1 MAAGGQYGDNAVEIF
16 ELDGEK
22 DLLRVLSEKEPTF
35 AEVNEYLAKFRIA
48 CQNTVFHCFETRVQ
62 QNDEENKTLGT
73 ESASLQVEGRL
84 WDMHVKINTRFRKL
98 LSRFRDQSAQKKR
111 PTENRKLQSHYL
123 NFIKSSQRFYRGYI
137 QHLVSRFNCI
147 PELEKLAKELKFE
160 TLSAEDKPEI
170 PEDLRNSVVL
180 TCHATLIRLGDLS
193 RYREMELVPPTKNR
207 NWDCAIRYYKLA
219 DTLNPDSGMSHNQL
233 AVIGLADG
241 NHLQATYHLYR
252 ALSAREPY
260 PTSNGNL
267 EIEFRKVLAACA
279 KGESIGSSEDGKA
292 TLISMFIY
300 LHAQCYKGV
309 DFPEHDELE
318 NEILSQMAVD
328 LKELSLHPPLLQKFC
343 LINIAAED
351 YANARWANREKDAD
365 GVQPARDARQFFQRL
380 NVKTFFTLLQILLSE
395 LECSVAANESEKIT
409 PVAQIVLPA
418 LRQYSSW
425 LLSNSGSLICEDKD
439 TLLCV
444 QIKEF
449 WKMYA
454 STLNLLTSSFDVPS
468 LSDIGYL
475 LHEDEDTLGFS
486 PFVNDITWQRYVDES
501 GQKKP
506 RLGDLEEKLPV
517 HIEMLFRVREF
528 VIDGLDLVV
537 QEKIPIILADSN
549 ETKLFVYKEEGLPQ
563 FSSPSGHQHRHTLSS
578 TSVDREDI
586 HPPESNPEPM
596 EYANSQSA
604 SASISLAMNQMVD
617 KLVESETN
625 ENCPPIERTLSSST
639 AWHNANIININTHNT
654 ASQQDGSGEH
664 SSNGQCTAT
673 GTGTGTLNSYSPII
687 EPLPPQSYS
696 PRPTLPSILNTPFAP
711 QPGEAI
717 SPATRPSTAIR
728 QGEQYHPNLY
738 ANNNRGFSQAQD
750 FSRLQQYGIGFQNSL
765 QAPSTPNDYSYPTRN
780 LSPTQMQTPSISYNN
795 DGGGGYATHNPPP
808 GLPFNWPLNN
818 ATLQYKQ
825 RGPNQPGSPY
835 YQYSSYNSVSSAN
848 SKASHLGAGVIG
860 QTPPSGQGS
869 GG

>member
-1 MAAGGQYGDNAVEIF
+1 
-16 ELDGEK
+16 
-22 DLLRVLSEKEPTF
+22 
-35 AEVNEYLAKFRIA
+35 
-48 CQNTVFHCFETRVQ
+48 
-62 QNDEENKTLGT
+62 
-73 ESASLQVEGRL
+73 
-84 WDMHVKINTRFRKL
+84 MHVKINTRFRKL

-111 PTENRKLQSHYL
+111 PTETRKLQSHYL

-160 TLSAEDKPEI
+160 
-170 PEDLRNSVVL
+170 N
-180 TCHATLIRLGDLS
+180 
-193 RYREMELVPPTKNR
+193 
-207 NWDCAIRYYKLA
+207 
-219 DTLNPDSGMSHNQL
+219 SGMSHNQL

-425 LLSNSGSLICEDKD
+425 LLSNSGSLI
-439 TLLCV
+439 
-444 QIKEF
+444 KEF
-449 WKMYA
+449 WKI
-454 STLNLLTSSFDVPS
+454 FDVPS

-486 PFVNDITWQRYVDES
+486 PFVNDITWQRYVDER

-528 VIDGLDLVV
+528 VIDGLDLIV

-578 TSVDREDI
+578 TSIDREDI
-586 HPPESNPEPM
+586 HPPESNPETM

-664 SSNGQCTAT
+664 SSNGHCTAT
-673 GTGTGTLNSYSPII
+673 GAGTGTLNSYSPII
-687 EPLPPQSYS
+687 EPLPLQSYS

-738 ANNNRGFSQAQD
+738 ANNNRGFSQTQD

-765 QAPSTPNDYSYPTRN
+765 QAPSTPNDSSYPTSN

-835 YQYSSYNSVSSAN
+835 YQYSSYNSVSSAK